1 MYCISSLNGF
11 GTDEWGLNS
20 YNLVCLDRQGKTTEG
35 NACVP
40 TVLYGVKS
48 PHRTICAVGVAYALG
63 VGGMRWRR
71 AKPEVACKK
80 KKHCKYFV
88 TDRWRI
94 KPKPTHSNPFKVF
107 VPKPKSQ
114 LFSAVLHLME
124 YSYNSKTEA
133 TLSYLFTEQTKQT
146 FSIHILAFWA
156 TWDHLRKSGR
166 FISKRKTMVKVEEQ
180 SHVFFRVGKNKVEKN
195 AKSI

>member
-1 MYCISSLNGF
+1 M
-11 GTDEWGLNS
+11 
-20 YNLVCLDRQGKTTEG
+20 CLDRQGKTTEG

-63 VGGMRWRR
+63 VGWD
-71 AKPEVACKK
+71 AVEACKTGSRLHRK

-146 FSIHILAFWA
+146 FSIHILAF
-156 TWDHLRKSGR
+156 
-166 FISKRKTMVKVEEQ
+166 
-180 SHVFFRVGKNKVEKN
+180 
-195 AKSI
+195 

>member
-1 MYCISSLNGF
+1 MRIKLLQSRVFGSARQNHRGKCVCSNSVIWCKESTPYHLRCWCRLCIRCG
-11 GTDEWGLNS
+11 GD
-20 YNLVCLDRQGKTTEG
+20 
-35 NACVP
+35 
-40 TVLYGVKS
+40 
-48 PHRTICAVGVAYALG
+48 AV
-63 VGGMRWRR
+63 
-71 AKPEVACKK
+71 EACKTGSRLQK

-146 FSIHILAFWA
+146 FSIHILAF
-156 TWDHLRKSGR
+156 
-166 FISKRKTMVKVEEQ
+166 
-180 SHVFFRVGKNKVEKN
+180 
-195 AKSI
+195 